1 MKKDG
6 RWDGGKRERRMT
18 RRDRGGW
25 KKRREVNKK
34 NARSGERGKLKGEEN
49 GKQRRKTEET
59 DMGKY

>member
-1 MKKDG
+1 
-6 RWDGGKRERRMT
+6 MT

-49 GKQRRKTEET
+49 GKQRRKTE
-59 DMGKY
+59 DRHG